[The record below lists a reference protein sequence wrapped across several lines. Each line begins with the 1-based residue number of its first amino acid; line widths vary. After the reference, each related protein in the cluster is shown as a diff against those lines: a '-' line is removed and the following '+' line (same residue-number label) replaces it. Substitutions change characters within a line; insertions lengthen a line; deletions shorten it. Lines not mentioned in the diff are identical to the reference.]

1 MDRPAANFAEM
12 LLNTTYDGKSPFGG
26 GAVLAESATSFMR
39 DNNQTGMNLRD
50 INNNS
55 TTKLDDS

>member
-12 LLNTTYDGKSPFGG
+12 LLNTTYDGKLPFA

-39 DNNQTGMNLRD
+39 DNNLQGMNFRD

-55 TTKLDDS
+55 TAKLDDF